1 MYVGWD
7 GDDDDDEYLYYT
19 GFLIDVY
26 IQMTEDQQMV
36 KDQPWVLAT
45 EYCPPFYTGRHL
57 ISITRNL
64 KTHHN
69 DETSKRK

>member
-26 IQMTEDQQMV
+26 IQMTEDQ
-36 KDQPWVLAT
+36 
-45 EYCPPFYTGRHL
+45 
-57 ISITRNL
+57 
-64 KTHHN
+64 
-69 DETSKRK
+69 